1 MREDY
6 FGPVGFAKEPS
17 EERKRWISRIILAL
31 FIAGIFWL
39 FWFRVVNPQ
48 QQSGNP
54 GIQVPTTQSPSLPGP
69 L

>member
-17 EERKRWISRIILAL
+17 EERKRWISRVILAL
-31 FIAGIFWL
+31 FLVGIAWL

-48 QQSGNP
+48 QSGDP
-54 GIQVPTTQSPSLPGP
+54 GIRIRPTQSNLPGP